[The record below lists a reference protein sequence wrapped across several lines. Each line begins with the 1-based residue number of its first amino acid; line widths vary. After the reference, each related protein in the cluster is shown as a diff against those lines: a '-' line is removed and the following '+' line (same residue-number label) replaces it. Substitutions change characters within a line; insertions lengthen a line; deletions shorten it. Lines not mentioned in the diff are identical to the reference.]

1 MKQIFD
7 FLRNISGGSLTQK
20 QVNATNEV
28 IATATD
34 LTVADM
40 LGIAIDQMVVSLFGV
55 DLICGFEG
63 LRLKAYDDG
72 VGVWTIGFGTTI
84 YPNGIRVKKGDTC
97 TEAQAKAYM
106 AHDLK
111 KFESAVNNAVT
122 VPINQNQFDALV
134 SLAYNIGTGAFSKST
149 LVKKLNAGD
158 IRGAADQFD
167 VWVNAGGKRMQGL
180 ANRRAKEKEV
190 FLK

>member
-7 FLRNISGGSLTQK
+7 FLRKISGGTLTQK
-20 QVNATNEV
+20 QVDAANRL

-34 LTVADM
+34 VSVADM
-40 LGIAIDQMVVSLFGV
+40 LGIEIDQMAISPFGV
-55 DLICGFEG
+55 DLICSFEG
-63 LRLKAYDDG
+63 KRLTAYDDG
-72 VGVWTIGFGTTI
+72 VGVWTIGFGTTV
-84 YPNGIRVKKGDTC
+84 YPNGIKVKKGDTC
-97 TEAQAKAYM
+97 TEAQAKTYM

-111 KFESAVNNAVT
+111 KFEATVNKAVT
-122 VPINQNQFDALV
+122 LQLNQNQFDALV
-134 SLAYNIGTGAFSKST
+134 SLAYNIGASAFSQST
-149 LVKKLNAGD
+149 LVKKLNAHD

-180 ANRRAKEKEV
+180 VNRRSKEKQL